1 MKREEYLSDEELQ
14 KLIAETE
21 TDKAFNPPEY
31 LEAETLQK
39 IGAYRMERRIKR
51 SRREFS
57 LYALKISAAAA
68 AAILVIFTAPSAER
82 LHQMKD
88 SVPRQEQQDQEH
100 RDGDGIL
107 TRLSGSL
114 YEHLDSVTDQ
124 MMQSGNEIRFSKEDI
139 NR

>member
-21 TDKAFNPPEY
+21 TDKAVNPPAY

-88 SVPRQEQQDQEH
+88 SVPRQEQQDH

-107 TRLSGSL
+107 KRLSGSL

>member
-1 MKREEYLSDEELQ
+1 MKREEYLSDEELE

-21 TDKAFNPPEY
+21 TDKVFNPPEY

-39 IGAYRMERRIKR
+39 IGTYRMERRIKR

-68 AAILVIFTAPSAER
+68 AAILVIFTTPSAER

-88 SVPRQEQQDQEH
+88 SVPRQEQQDH

-107 TRLSGSL
+107 KRLSGSL